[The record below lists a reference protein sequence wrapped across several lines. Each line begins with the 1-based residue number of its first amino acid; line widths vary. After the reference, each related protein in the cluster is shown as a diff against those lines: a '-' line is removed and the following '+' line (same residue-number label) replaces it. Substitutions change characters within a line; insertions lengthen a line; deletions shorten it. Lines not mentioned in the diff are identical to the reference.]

1 MNELEFL
8 EKISGYE
15 NVIFDY
21 GGVLLN
27 IDYDLTVDA
36 LSKLSP
42 DGDASFLYTKKKQ
55 VNFFDMLETGKISE
69 LEFLERLAKELNIN
83 ISLIEDVRSAWNSML
98 LELRDERV
106 RFVQKL
112 SQEKNIYM
120 LSNINQIHEDFLE
133 VYLSNIKQEN
143 FYDIFKKVYFSHKVG
158 LRKPDAE
165 IFEHVVADSKL
176 DKSKTI
182 FIDDSFQ
189 HIQGASGFGLA
200 TIFLE
205 KPNTFIVGG

>member
-1 MNELEFL
+1 MNELDFL
-8 EKISGYE
+8 EKIADYE

-27 IDYDLTVDA
+27 IDYNRTVDA

-42 DGDASFLYTKKKQ
+42 KGDASLLYTKKKQ

-69 LEFLERLAKELNIN
+69 LEFLDTLAKELCIDTA
-83 ISLIEDVRSAWNSML
+83 LVEDIKSAWNSML
-98 LELRDERV
+98 LELREERV
-106 RFVQKL
+106 KFVQAL

-120 LSNINQIHEDFLE
+120 LSNINQIHEDFLK
-133 VYLSNIKQEN
+133 VYLRNIKQEH

-165 IFEHVVADSKL
+165 IFEYVIADSNL
-176 DKSKTI
+176 DKNKTI
-182 FIDDSFQ
+182 FIDDSLQ
-189 HIQGASGFGLA
+189 HIEGARGFGLA

-205 KPNTFIVGG
+205 KPNTFIVGD